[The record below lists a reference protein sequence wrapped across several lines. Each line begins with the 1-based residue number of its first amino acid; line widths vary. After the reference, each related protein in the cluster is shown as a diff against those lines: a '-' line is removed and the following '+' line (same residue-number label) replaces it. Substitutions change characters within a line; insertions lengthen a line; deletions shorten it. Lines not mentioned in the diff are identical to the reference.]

1 MPKFLHV
8 PLIFS
13 PTADDVIMLVSF
25 IYGLVN
31 CNLMDVMVKDKLAA
45 TNHTRRF
52 YMDAVMPGVC
62 D

>member
-1 MPKFLHV
+1 
-8 PLIFS
+8 
-13 PTADDVIMLVSF
+13 MLVSG
-25 IYGLVN
+25 IYELVN
-31 CNLMDVMVKDKLAA
+31 CNLIDVMVKDKLAA

>member
-1 MPKFLHV
+1 
-8 PLIFS
+8 
-13 PTADDVIMLVSF
+13 MLVSG

-31 CNLMDVMVKDKLAA
+31 CNLVGVVVKDRLAA
-45 TNHTRRF
+45 TNQTRRF